1 MSATIK
7 KIQAREILSAGAFPT
22 IETVVTLDNGVTG
35 VASVPFGTSAG
46 THEAFTLVDGD
57 PKRYNGKGMLKAV
70 ENVNTKIA
78 PELTGLDALDQKAI
92 DEKLVSLDPSPQ
104 RKNLGGNAILS
115 VSLSCA
121 RAAATAKGMPL
132 YQYIRDSFQ
141 TGHKE
146 YSLPRPMV
154 VVIEGGRHADDSTDL
169 QEYLV
174 GVTKNRGTR
183 DNVRAAIETYFH
195 VKKMLKSKGY
205 NTNVGQEGAFAPTA
219 IKTNEEPLEII
230 AQAIHEAGYKPGEEV
245 GIAMD
250 PAASE
255 FFHDDGLYHLD
266 RDQKK
271 LTSEAMIA
279 YYENM
284 VAKYPIFS
292 IEDGLSEDDWDNW
305 PTMTERLGDQIFIVG
320 DDLTVTNVPRLQ
332 KAIDLGAINAILIKP
347 NQVGTLTETVQA
359 ISLAQ
364 KHGFKVIVS
373 HRGGGETTD
382 TLIIDLASATNADY
396 VKVGPSRG
404 ERVIKYNRL
413 MEIGDELG
421 L

>member
-1 MSATIK
+1 MGARIK
-7 KIQAREILSAGAFPT
+7 EIQAREILSAGAFPT
-22 IETVVTLDNGVTG
+22 VETVVTLDSGISG

-57 PKRYNGKGMLKAV
+57 PMRYNGKGMLKAIV
-70 ENVNTKIA
+70 NVNTKIA
-78 PELTGLDALDQKAI
+78 PELIGFDALDQNAI
-92 DEKLVSLDPSPQ
+92 DEKLISLDPSPQ

-121 RAAATAKGMPL
+121 RAAATATGAPL
-132 YQYIRDSFQ
+132 YRYIRDSYE
-141 TGHKE
+141 TGYTE

-154 VVIEGGRHADDSTDL
+154 VVIEGGRHADDSTDI

-174 GVTKNRGTR
+174 GVTKDRGTR
-183 DNVRAAIETYFH
+183 DNVRAAIETYFN
-195 VKKMLKSKGY
+195 VKTALKSKGY

-230 AQAIHEAGYKPGEEV
+230 AQAIQKAGYAPGEEV

-255 FFHDDGLYHLD
+255 FYHDDGLYHLD
-266 RDQKK
+266 RDGKK
-271 LTSEAMIA
+271 LTSEEMIA
-279 YYENM
+279 FYEEM
-284 VAKYPIFS
+284 VATYPIFS

-305 PTMTERLGDQIFIVG
+305 PTMTNRLGEKIFIVG
-320 DDLTVTNVPRLQ
+320 DDLTVTNVERLQ

-359 ISLAQ
+359 ILLAQ
-364 KHGFKVIVS
+364 KQGFKVIVS